1 MVRVRAAL
9 NTRVR
14 WTT

>member
-1 MVRVRAAL
+1 MRVRAAL